1 MNLMN
6 IYINNQDEEE
16 YQKNR
21 QKLERYRKINVK
33 TINKGSVLILC
44 FHICITL
51 MGIATII
58 TSYYLFKKRK
68 INSQKFTMIIIVL
81 VYYIGMLLNKS
92 FKVSNTIYRVGILNY
107 HREELTEDYEMAKN
121 SKNSKNDQN
130 NQNNQQINQENNQL
144 VIHKGDIEFRNLSFK
159 YNPDSEEYV
168 LKNINLIIPKNQK
181 LGILGRSGSGKSTL
195 SKLLIRFYQATE
207 GEILIDGH
215 NINDIDINHLRDTIN
230 YVNQNTLLFD
240 KSIYYNIAYGLKSK
254 ETHNSE
260 DTPISEEEKDKII
273 QLLNKY
279 DLLKV

>member
-1 MNLMN
+1 FTEAIVYLLPLSALIIIISCYFFYTDINLGLIQVIFIILCFISAKIVGKRINKFAKINAREYYNLNNNIDNSLMNLMN

-16 YQKNR
+16 YQKNK

-107 HREELTEDYEMAKN
+107 HREELTEDYEMGKN
-121 SKNSKNDQN
+121 SKN
-130 NQNNQQINQENNQL
+130 
-144 VIHKGDIEFRNLSFK
+144 
-159 YNPDSEEYV
+159 
-168 LKNINLIIPKNQK
+168 
-181 LGILGRSGSGKSTL
+181 
-195 SKLLIRFYQATE
+195 
-207 GEILIDGH
+207 
-215 NINDIDINHLRDTIN
+215 
-230 YVNQNTLLFD
+230 
-240 KSIYYNIAYGLKSK
+240 
-254 ETHNSE
+254 
-260 DTPISEEEKDKII
+260 
-273 QLLNKY
+273 NK
-279 DLLKV
+279 